1 MPDIARYYN
10 NSACWDSPASASAS
24 ASINHSRRFQIVLC
38 ELHNP
43 TVHGYDEQSDP
54 EVAGHYL
61 IHSKYDCIDSNSNSY
76 SYSYDSDNSDNSN
89 YSDEEDEN
97 ECDIYYVMQHFKSH
111 IRHNI
116 VPSFERSKH
125 PFIRNY
131 KMIVSN
137 ENYIKPEIA
146 ECLYLSGE
154 ECVAILKT
162 FWLRLVQRAW
172 RRVFNERKQ
181 ILARRMRP
189 DALRQREIHG
199 KWVQNLPGL
208 HGMLVK
214 K

>member
-10 NSACWDSPASASAS
+10 NSAYWDSPASAS

-54 EVAGHYL
+54 EVGGHYL
-61 IHSKYDCIDSNSNSY
+61 IHSKYDCIDSNSNINSDID
-76 SYSYDSDNSDNSN
+76 DSD

-111 IRHNI
+111 IRYNI

-131 KMIVSN
+131 KAIVSN

-172 RRVFNERKQ
+172 KRVFAERKQ
-181 ILARRMRP
+181 ILAQRIRP

-199 KWVQNLPGL
+199 KWAKSLPGL
-208 HGMLVK
+208 RGMLVK